1 MARNKIEGDN
11 TNNVLTGGAGDDEI
25 RGRGGSDTLSGGEGN
40 DRLRGDEGDDFLLG
54 GGGNDR
60 LRGDKGN
67 DTLTGGAGNDRFIF
81 NKEGGADTVTDFQNG
96 LDKLDLTN
104 FRLANADAALAAA
117 SQVGDNVVFT
127 LAGGVTVTL
136 EHVNLSV
143 LDATDFLI

>member
-11 TNNVLTGGAGDDEI
+11 FNNVLTGGAGDDEI
-25 RGRGGSDTLSGGEGN
+25 RGRGGSDTISGGEGN

-104 FRLANADAALAAA
+104 FRLANADEALAAA

-136 EHVNLSV
+136 EHVDLAT
-143 LDATDFLI
+143 LDATDFFI

>member
-11 TNNVLTGGAGDDEI
+11 TNN
-25 RGRGGSDTLSGGEGN
+25 
-40 DRLRGDEGDDFLLG
+40 
-54 GGGNDR
+54 
-60 LRGDKGN
+60 
-67 DTLTGGAGNDRFIF
+67 TLTGGAGNDRFIF